1 MDEGFEIRVSFFDIS
16 KAFDKVWQQGLLFE
30 LKQSGITG
38 NLLNILEDSLR
49 NWKQRVVL
57 NGQTSNWENTH
68 AGAPQRSILGPL
80 LFLIYINDCSRK
92 SIFNSKTFC
101 R

>member
-1 MDEGFEIRVSFFDIS
+1 MDEGFGIRISFFDTS
-16 KAFDKVWQQGLLFE
+16 KAFDKVWQQGLLFK
-30 LKQSGITG
+30 LKQTEITG

-49 NWKQRVVL
+49 NWKQTVVL
-57 NGQTSNWENTH
+57 NGQTSTWENIH
-68 AGAPQRSILGPL
+68 AGVPQRSILGPL
-80 LFLIYINDCSRK
+80 LFLIFINDCSRK